1 MDKARFGRVY
11 AGTYLLCTF
20 PEDPDNRYSFTTGV
34 ISPED
39 LLRAS
44 QGKEKRSLKH
54 LLLRKIEK
62 SDRNTWKR
70 HISVG
75 RAPNN
80 DVVIRHH
87 SVSKLHAHIRHAT
100 YQGSQPDA
108 PTPLLL
114 EDVGS
119 ANGTLIGSQELDE
132 GVAVIIQDRAQV
144 TFGEVVCE
152 VLEASSLFI
161 ALKGLDGLDT
171 YSSL

>member
-1 MDKARFGRVY
+1 MDQARFARVY
-11 AGTYLLCTF
+11 AGNYLLCTF
-20 PEDPDNRYSFTTGV
+20 PEDPENRYSFTTGV

-44 QGKEKRSLKH
+44 QGKPQHLSEHIILCKVEKT
-54 LLLRKIEK
+54 
-62 SDRNTWKR
+62 DRNDWKR

-100 YQGSQPDA
+100 YQGARPGD

-119 ANGTLIGSQELDE
+119 ANGTLIGSQHLDE
-132 GVAVIIQDRAQV
+132 GVAVIIKDRTQV

-152 VLEASSLFI
+152 VLEASSLYI
-161 ALKGLDGLDT
+161 ALRGLDGQGL
-171 YSSL
+171 L